1 MTGPEI
7 LTITGAAAALAVTPG
22 PETILTIRLSSL
34 RRRAGLVYALG
45 TATGTVI
52 WMVLALTGVSALL
65 TVYPAAVQVL
75 KIVGGLYLCFLGV
88 LAARQAVLLRRSP
101 SASTPSAQSSAPG
114 AATSAQ
120 SSASVQSAS
129 AHSAASASVQSA
141 SAHSAASA
149 SGAAASA
156 QSSAS
161 AAEPNGDVVAG
172 PVSEIAT
179 AMESNSWGHLRSIVS
194 YRRGILSSLSNPKVG
209 LFFLAILPTLVP
221 ASPTGVDYALLI
233 AVVLGVLLAY
243 QIVLALTA
251 SLAASAMAH
260 RSADFFIEAAS
271 AVILLIIGIAVI
283 VIPI

>member
-34 RRRAGLVYALG
+34 RRKAGLVYALG

-75 KIVGGLYLCFLGV
+75 KIGGGLYLCLLGI
-88 LAARQAVLLRRSP
+88 LAGRQALRLRRELKATEATGGP
-101 SASTPSAQSSAPG
+101 ATNDLLTPS
-114 AATSAQ
+114 
-120 SSASVQSAS
+120 
-129 AHSAASASVQSA
+129 
-141 SAHSAASA
+141 
-149 SGAAASA
+149 SGSDPA
-156 QSSAS
+156 
-161 AAEPNGDVVAG
+161 DG
-172 PVSEIAT
+172 PVSEIAQV
-179 AMESNSWGHLRSIVS
+179 MESTSLGHLRSFVS
-194 YRRGILSSLSNPKVG
+194 YRRGIISSLSNPKVG

-221 ASPTGVDYALLI
+221 ASPTGTDYTVLVALI
-233 AVVLGVLLAY
+233 LGVLLSY
-243 QIVLALTA
+243 QLILACLA

-271 AVILLIIGIAVI
+271 TVILLIIGIAVI
-283 VIPI
+283 AIPI

>member
-88 LAARQAVLLRRSP
+88 LAARQAVLLRRSL

-114 AATSAQ
+114 AA
-120 SSASVQSAS
+120 AS
-129 AHSAASASVQSA
+129 APGAA

-179 AMESNSWGHLRSIVS
+179 AMEPNSWGHLRSIVS

-283 VIPI
+283 AIPI

>member
-1 MTGPEI
+1 MEELPHPARFFRRRAVTGPEI

-88 LAARQAVLLRRSP
+88 LAARQAVLLRRSL
-101 SASTPSAQSSAPG
+101 SASTPSALSSAPE
-114 AATSAQ
+114 A
-120 SSASVQSAS
+120 
-129 AHSAASASVQSA
+129 ASVQSA

-194 YRRGILSSLSNPKVG
+194 YRRGIVSSLSNPKVG

-283 VIPI
+283 AIPI

>member
-88 LAARQAVLLRRSP
+88 LAARQAVLLRRSL
-101 SASTPSAQSSAPG
+101 SASTPSAQS
-114 AATSAQ
+114 
-120 SSASVQSAS
+120 
-129 AHSAASASVQSA
+129 
-141 SAHSAASA
+141 SA

-179 AMESNSWGHLRSIVS
+179 AMEPNSWGHLRSIVS
-194 YRRGILSSLSNPKVG
+194 YRRGIVSSLSNPKVG

>member
-65 TVYPAAVQVL
+65 TVYPAAVRVL

-88 LAARQAVLLRRSP
+88 LAARQAVLLRRSL
-101 SASTPSAQSSAPG
+101 SASTPAE
-114 AATSAQ
+114 
-120 SSASVQSAS
+120 
-129 AHSAASASVQSA
+129 
-141 SAHSAASA
+141 
-149 SGAAASA
+149 

-161 AAEPNGDVVAG
+161 APTGAASARSSASTAEPTDDVVAG

-179 AMESNSWGHLRSIVS
+179 AMESTSWGHLRSVVS
-194 YRRGILSSLSNPKVG
+194 YRRGIVSSLSNPKVG

-221 ASPTGVDYALLI
+221 ASPTGVDYVLLI

-260 RSADFFIEAAS
+260 RSADFFIEVAS
-271 AVILLIIGIAVI
+271 ALILLIIGIAVI
-283 VIPI
+283 AIPI

>member
-88 LAARQAVLLRRSP
+88 LAARQAVLLRRSL

-114 AATSAQ
+114 AA
-120 SSASVQSAS
+120 
-129 AHSAASASVQSA
+129 
-141 SAHSAASA
+141 
-149 SGAAASA
+149 ASA

-161 AAEPNGDVVAG
+161 AAEPTGDVVAG

-194 YRRGILSSLSNPKVG
+194 YRRGIVSSLSNPKVG

-283 VIPI
+283 AIPI

>member
-88 LAARQAVLLRRSP
+88 LAARQAVLLRRSL
-101 SASTPSAQSSAPG
+101 SASTPSAQS
-114 AATSAQ
+114 
-120 SSASVQSAS
+120 
-129 AHSAASASVQSA
+129 
-141 SAHSAASA
+141 SA

-161 AAEPNGDVVAG
+161 AAEPNSDVVAG

-194 YRRGILSSLSNPKVG
+194 YRRGIVSSLSNPKVG

-283 VIPI
+283 AIPI

>member
-1 MTGPEI
+1 MEELPHPARFFRRRAVTGPEI

-88 LAARQAVLLRRSP
+88 LAARQAVLLRRSL
-101 SASTPSAQSSAPG
+101 SASTPSAQSSG
-114 AATSAQ
+114 
-120 SSASVQSAS
+120 AS
-129 AHSAASASVQSA
+129 ARRLHRHRTGCAPRR
-141 SAHSAASA
+141 
-149 SGAAASA
+149 
-156 QSSAS
+156 SSAS

-194 YRRGILSSLSNPKVG
+194 YRRGIVSSLSNPKVG

-283 VIPI
+283 AIPI

>member
-88 LAARQAVLLRRSP
+88 LAARQAVLLRRSL
-101 SASTPSAQSSAPG
+101 SASTPSAQS
-114 AATSAQ
+114 
-120 SSASVQSAS
+120 
-129 AHSAASASVQSA
+129 
-141 SAHSAASA
+141 SA

-179 AMESNSWGHLRSIVS
+179 AMEPNSWGHLRSIVS
-194 YRRGILSSLSNPKVG
+194 YRRGIVSSLSNPKVG

-283 VIPI
+283 AIPI

>member
-1 MTGPEI
+1 FAIHCFSRSVSASRMEELPHPARFFRRRAVTGPEI

-75 KIVGGLYLCFLGV
+75 KIVGGLYLCFRGV
-88 LAARQAVLLRRSP
+88 LAARQAVLLRRSL
-101 SASTPSAQSSAPG
+101 SASTPSAQS
-114 AATSAQ
+114 
-120 SSASVQSAS
+120 
-129 AHSAASASVQSA
+129 
-141 SAHSAASA
+141 SA

-209 LFFLAILPTLVP
+209 LFFLAILPSLVP

-260 RSADFFIEAAS
+260 RSART
-271 AVILLIIGIAVI
+271 L
-283 VIPI
+283 

>member
-88 LAARQAVLLRRSP
+88 LAARQAVLLRRSL
-101 SASTPSAQSSAPG
+101 SASTPSAQS
-114 AATSAQ
+114 
-120 SSASVQSAS
+120 
-129 AHSAASASVQSA
+129 
-141 SAHSAASA
+141 SA

-179 AMESNSWGHLRSIVS
+179 AMEPNSWGHLRSIVS
-194 YRRGILSSLSNPKVG
+194 YRRGIVSSLSNPKVG

-233 AVVLGVLLAY
+233 TVVLGVLLAY

-251 SLAASAMAH
+251 SLAASARAH

>member
-1 MTGPEI
+1 
-7 LTITGAAAALAVTPG
+7 
-22 PETILTIRLSSL
+22 
-34 RRRAGLVYALG
+34 
-45 TATGTVI
+45 
-52 WMVLALTGVSALL
+52 
-65 TVYPAAVQVL
+65 AVQVL

-88 LAARQAVLLRRSP
+88 LAARQAVLLRRSQ
-101 SASTPSAQSSAPG
+101 SASTPSAQS
-114 AATSAQ
+114 
-120 SSASVQSAS
+120 
-129 AHSAASASVQSA
+129 
-141 SAHSAASA
+141 SA

-161 AAEPNGDVVAG
+161 AAEPNSDVVAG

-194 YRRGILSSLSNPKVG
+194 YRRGIVSSLSNPKVG

-260 RSADFFIEAAS
+260 RSART
-271 AVILLIIGIAVI
+271 L
-283 VIPI
+283 

>member
-88 LAARQAVLLRRSP
+88 LAARQAVLLRRSL
-101 SASTPSAQSSAPG
+101 SASTPSAQS
-114 AATSAQ
+114 
-120 SSASVQSAS
+120 
-129 AHSAASASVQSA
+129 
-141 SAHSAASA
+141 SA

-194 YRRGILSSLSNPKVG
+194 YRRGIVSSLSNPKVG

-283 VIPI
+283 AIPI

>member
-88 LAARQAVLLRRSP
+88 LAARQAVLLRRSL

-114 AATSAQ
+114 AA
-120 SSASVQSAS
+120 
-129 AHSAASASVQSA
+129 A

-194 YRRGILSSLSNPKVG
+194 YRRGIVSSLSNPKVG

-271 AVILLIIGIAVI
+271 AGILLIIGIAVI
-283 VIPI
+283 AIPI

>member
-1 MTGPEI
+1 MEELPHPARFFRRRAVTGPEI

-88 LAARQAVLLRRSP
+88 LAARQAVLLRRSL
-101 SASTPSAQSSAPG
+101 SASTPSAQS
-114 AATSAQ
+114 
-120 SSASVQSAS
+120 
-129 AHSAASASVQSA
+129 
-141 SAHSAASA
+141 SA

-161 AAEPNGDVVAG
+161 AAEPNSDVVAG

-194 YRRGILSSLSNPKVG
+194 YRRGIVSSLSNPKVG

>member
-34 RRRAGLVYALG
+34 RRKAGLVYALG

-75 KIVGGLYLCFLGV
+75 KIGGGLYLCLLGI
-88 LAARQAVLLRRSP
+88 LAGRQALRLRRELKATEATGGP
-101 SASTPSAQSSAPG
+101 ATNDLLTPS
-114 AATSAQ
+114 
-120 SSASVQSAS
+120 
-129 AHSAASASVQSA
+129 
-141 SAHSAASA
+141 
-149 SGAAASA
+149 SGSDPA
-156 QSSAS
+156 
-161 AAEPNGDVVAG
+161 DG
-172 PVSEIAT
+172 PVSEIAHV
-179 AMESNSWGHLRSIVS
+179 MESTSWRHLRSFVS
-194 YRRGILSSLSNPKVG
+194 YRRGIISSLSNPKVG

-221 ASPTGVDYALLI
+221 ASPTGTDYTVLVALI
-233 AVVLGVLLAY
+233 LGVLLSY
-243 QIVLALTA
+243 QLILACLA

-271 AVILLIIGIAVI
+271 TVILLIIGIAVI
-283 VIPI
+283 AIPI

>member
-1 MTGPEI
+1 GPEI

-88 LAARQAVLLRRSP
+88 LAARQAVLLRRSL

-114 AATSAQ
+114 AAASAQ

-129 AHSAASASVQSA
+129 AHSAASAPE
-141 SAHSAASA
+141 AA
-149 SGAAASA
+149 
-156 QSSAS
+156 AS

-233 AVVLGVLLAY
+233 AVVLGVLLA
-243 QIVLALTA
+243 
-251 SLAASAMAH
+251 
-260 RSADFFIEAAS
+260 
-271 AVILLIIGIAVI
+271 
-283 VIPI
+283 

>member
-1 MTGPEI
+1 GPEI

-88 LAARQAVLLRRSP
+88 LAARQAVLLRRSL

-114 AATSAQ
+114 AAASAQSSASGQSASAHSAASPPEAAASAQ

-129 AHSAASASVQSA
+129 AHSAASAPE
-141 SAHSAASA
+141 
-149 SGAAASA
+149 AAAAA
-156 QSSAS
+156 QSSGS

-172 PVSEIAT
+172 PVSEFAT

-260 RSADFFIEAAS
+260 R
-271 AVILLIIGIAVI
+271 
-283 VIPI
+283 

>member
-1 MTGPEI
+1 
-7 LTITGAAAALAVTPG
+7 TITGADAALAVTPG

-34 RRRAGLVYALG
+34 GRRAGLVYARG

-88 LAARQAVLLRRSP
+88 LAARQAVLLRRSL

-114 AATSAQ
+114 AA
-120 SSASVQSAS
+120 AS
-129 AHSAASASVQSA
+129 APGAA

-194 YRRGILSSLSNPKVG
+194 YRRGIVSSLSNPKVG

-260 RSADFFIEAAS
+260 RSA
-271 AVILLIIGIAVI
+271 
-283 VIPI
+283 

>member
-88 LAARQAVLLRRSP
+88 LAARQAVLLRRSL
-101 SASTPSAQSSAPG
+101 SASTPSAQS
-114 AATSAQ
+114 
-120 SSASVQSAS
+120 
-129 AHSAASASVQSA
+129 
-141 SAHSAASA
+141 SA

-283 VIPI
+283 AIPI

>member
-34 RRRAGLVYALG
+34 RRKAGLVYALG

-75 KIVGGLYLCFLGV
+75 KIGGGLYLCLLGI
-88 LAARQAVLLRRSP
+88 LAGRQALRLRRELKTAEATGGSTTDVSP
-101 SASTPSAQSSAPG
+101 ASSTAPADG
-114 AATSAQ
+114 PVTEI
-120 SSASVQSAS
+120 ASV
-129 AHSAASASVQSA
+129 
-141 SAHSAASA
+141 
-149 SGAAASA
+149 
-156 QSSAS
+156 
-161 AAEPNGDVVAG
+161 
-172 PVSEIAT
+172 
-179 AMESNSWGHLRSIVS
+179 MESTSRGHLRSVVS
-194 YRRGILSSLSNPKVG
+194 YRRGIISSLSNPKVG

-221 ASPTGVDYALLI
+221 ASPTGVDYTVLVLLI
-233 AVVLGVLLAY
+233 LGVLLSY
-243 QIVLALTA
+243 QLVLACMA

-271 AVILLIIGIAVI
+271 TVILLIIGIAVI
-283 VIPI
+283 AIPL

>member
-34 RRRAGLVYALG
+34 RRKAGLVYALG

-75 KIVGGLYLCFLGV
+75 KIGGGLYLCLLGI
-88 LAARQAVLLRRSP
+88 LAGRQALRLRRELKATEATDGPTTNVSP
-101 SASTPSAQSSAPG
+101 APSTGSDSA
-114 AATSAQ
+114 
-120 SSASVQSAS
+120 
-129 AHSAASASVQSA
+129 
-141 SAHSAASA
+141 
-149 SGAAASA
+149 
-156 QSSAS
+156 
-161 AAEPNGDVVAG
+161 DG
-172 PVSEIAT
+172 PVSEIAQV
-179 AMESNSWGHLRSIVS
+179 MESTAWGHLRSFVS
-194 YRRGILSSLSNPKVG
+194 YRRGIISSLSNPKVG

-221 ASPTGVDYALLI
+221 ASPTGTDYTVLVALI
-233 AVVLGVLLAY
+233 LGVLLSY
-243 QIVLALTA
+243 QLILACLA

-271 AVILLIIGIAVI
+271 TVILLIIGIAVI
-283 VIPI
+283 AIPI

>member
-1 MTGPEI
+1 
-7 LTITGAAAALAVTPG
+7 
-22 PETILTIRLSSL
+22 RLSSL

-88 LAARQAVLLRRSP
+88 LAARQAVLLRRSL
-101 SASTPSAQSSAPG
+101 SASTPSAQSAPE
-114 AATSAQ
+114 
-120 SSASVQSAS
+120 
-129 AHSAASASVQSA
+129 
-141 SAHSAASA
+141 
-149 SGAAASA
+149 AAASA